1 MFSMSLYI
9 IIVSYFHSSSLLSSS
24 AHLPL
29 ILADS
34 SLTGRYDV
42 VVVEVAVVVDEDV
55 ALLDCCRLVPIK
67 VDVLGELLFI
77 VDLFD

>member
-34 SLTGRYDV
+34 SLIGGYDV
-42 VVVEVAVVVDEDV
+42 VGVAVAVVDDGV

-77 VDLFD
+77 VDLFDW